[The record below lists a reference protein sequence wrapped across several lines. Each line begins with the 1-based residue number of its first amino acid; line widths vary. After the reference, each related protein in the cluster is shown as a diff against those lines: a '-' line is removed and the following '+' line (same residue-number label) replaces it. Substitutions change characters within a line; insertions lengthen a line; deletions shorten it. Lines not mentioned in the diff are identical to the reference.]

1 MQRGGVACSPTH
13 AVRGEQQKSGV
24 CRGASSGCVLIPLSI
39 CQQATYPLHSLHS
52 LAAGGTEKRSHAL
65 SLAER
70 KVIAYHE
77 SGHALVGWMLPNSDI
92 LLKVTIVPRT
102 SLALGFAQYTPS
114 EQHLYSKEELF
125 DKMCMA
131 LGGRAAENL
140 IFNRIT
146 TGAQNDLEKVTKIAY
161 SQIKKFGMNAKLGP
175 IYVRDPN
182 ESEGDGGG
190 GKPYSRA
197 MESIIDNEARN
208 MVAEAYKKT
217 EGILIEHRDK
227 LEKVSLYC
235 FFLFLQYLSL
245 IFFSLYHLCL
255 QLAEALLEKET
266 LDYDEVVSLIGP
278 PPFDSAKRRVES
290 VEFEQSL
297 KNLSTDKPHV

>member
-1 MQRGGVACSPTH
+1 M
-13 AVRGEQQKSGV
+13 
-24 CRGASSGCVLIPLSI
+24 LIPLSF
-39 CQQATYPLHSLHS
+39 CRREANRPLLLSP
-52 LAAGGTEKRSHAL
+52 AGGTEKRSHAL

-182 ESEGDGGG
+182 ESEGDAGG

-227 LEKVSLYC
+227 LEKVSSYC
-235 FFLFLQYLSL
+235 ISYCIPHSSSSLLSL
-245 IFFSLYHLCL
+245 
-255 QLAEALLEKET
+255 LAAGGGFVGEGNPGL
-266 LDYDEVVSLIGP
+266 
-278 PPFDSAKRRVES
+278 R
-290 VEFEQSL
+290 
-297 KNLSTDKPHV
+297 

>member
-1 MQRGGVACSPTH
+1 
-13 AVRGEQQKSGV
+13 
-24 CRGASSGCVLIPLSI
+24 
-39 CQQATYPLHSLHS
+39 
-52 LAAGGTEKRSHAL
+52 L

-161 SQIKKFGMNAKLGP
+161 SQIKKFGMNETLGP
-175 IYVRDPN
+175 IYVRDAD
-182 ESEGDGGG
+182 ETEGGG
-190 GKPYSRA
+190 AMGSGGKKPFSRA
-197 MESIIDNEARN
+197 MESMIDNEARHV
-208 MVAEAYKKT
+208 VASAYQTT
-217 EGILIEHRDK
+217 EGILALHRDK
-227 LEKVSLYC
+227 LEKVSWYC
-235 FFLFLQYLSL
+235 FLT
-245 IFFSLYHLCL
+245 LYRFPKK
-255 QLAEALLEKET
+255 LLE
-266 LDYDEVVSLIGP
+266 
-278 PPFDSAKRRVES
+278 F
-290 VEFEQSL
+290 L
-297 KNLSTDKPHV
+297 KKILKS

>member
-1 MQRGGVACSPTH
+1 MRCIALPAIGQSFI
-13 AVRGEQQKSGV
+13 
-24 CRGASSGCVLIPLSI
+24 VLLLP
-39 CQQATYPLHSLHS
+39 
-52 LAAGGTEKRSHAL
+52 GGTEKRSHAL
-65 SLAER
+65 SLTER

-161 SQIKKFGMNAKLGP
+161 SQIKKFGMNERLGP
-175 IYVRDPN
+175 IYVRDSN
-182 ESEGDGGG
+182 ETGGG
-190 GKPYSRA
+190 GGTKPFSRA
-197 MESIIDNEARN
+197 MDSIIDHEARN
-208 MVAEAYKKT
+208 VVSHAYQTT
-217 EGILIEHRDK
+217 EDILNKHRDK
-227 LEKVSLYC
+227 LEKVMPIS
-235 FFLFLQYLSL
+235 FSFLLS
-245 IFFSLYHLCL
+245 FSFMLMLCALL
-255 QLAEALLEKET
+255 QLAEALLDKET
-266 LDYDEVVSLIGP
+266 LDYDEVVNLIGP
-278 PPFDSAKRRVES
+278 PPFDPAKRQVDS

-297 KNLSTDKPHV
+297 RNLGTDEPKA

>member
-1 MQRGGVACSPTH
+1 
-13 AVRGEQQKSGV
+13 
-24 CRGASSGCVLIPLSI
+24 
-39 CQQATYPLHSLHS
+39 
-52 LAAGGTEKRSHAL
+52 
-65 SLAER
+65 
-70 KVIAYHE
+70 
-77 SGHALVGWMLPNSDI
+77 MLPNSDI

-161 SQIKKFGMNAKLGP
+161 SQIKKFGMNSTLGP
-175 IYVRDPN
+175 IYIRDAN
-182 ESEGDGGG
+182 ESEGGGG
-190 GKPYSRA
+190 ASKPYSRA
-197 MESIIDNEARN
+197 MDSIIDNEARN
-208 MVAEAYKKT
+208 VVAEAYKKT

-227 LEKVSLYC
+227 LEKVRLIDTLRLMHFFHIYPLSYSL
-235 FFLFLQYLSL
+235 LK
-245 IFFSLYHLCL
+245 
-255 QLAEALLEKET
+255 LAEALLDKET

-278 PPFDSAKRRVES
+278 PPFDTARRRVES

-297 KNLSTDKPHV
+297 RNLSTDEPHV

>member
-1 MQRGGVACSPTH
+1 M
-13 AVRGEQQKSGV
+13 
-24 CRGASSGCVLIPLSI
+24 
-39 CQQATYPLHSLHS
+39 
-52 LAAGGTEKRSHAL
+52 
-65 SLAER
+65 
-70 KVIAYHE
+70 IAYHE

-182 ESEGDGGG
+182 ESEGDAGG

-227 LEKVSLYC
+227 LEKVSSYC
-235 FFLFLQYLSL
+235 ISYCIHHSSCSLS
-245 IFFSLYHLCL
+245 SV
-255 QLAEALLEKET
+255 LAAGGGFVGEGNPGL
-266 LDYDEVVSLIGP
+266 
-278 PPFDSAKRRVES
+278 R
-290 VEFEQSL
+290 
-297 KNLSTDKPHV
+297 